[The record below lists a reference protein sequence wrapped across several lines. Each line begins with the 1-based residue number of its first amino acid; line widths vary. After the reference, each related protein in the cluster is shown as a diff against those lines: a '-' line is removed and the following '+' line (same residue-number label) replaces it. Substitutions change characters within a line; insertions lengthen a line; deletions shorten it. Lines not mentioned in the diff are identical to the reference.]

1 MTKLISA
8 ALSVAA
14 GFAICAQAQ
23 MSDVVRIPEFQERNS
38 PPPPAKPLPP
48 PPPRP
53 EIPSTLR
60 VDAPGNKPVEL
71 RVLDLRATVRGL
83 YATVE
88 TTLVFH
94 NPNDRVLEGELVFPL
109 PDGAA
114 VCGYALDID
123 GALVP
128 GVVVPKEKARVAFET
143 EVRRGVD
150 PGLVEAVRGNVY
162 RTRIYPLPADGNRT
176 VRLTYVT
183 PLPTDAD
190 GVPALS
196 LPMPRIPLANR
207 TVTIDVVNDNPAP
220 PTLSGLGDA
229 RFARAESRWHVES
242 SEMDVA
248 PADDLLVA
256 LPPLPDS
263 FAADVETTPDG
274 RTFFAL
280 SYYFPGLAYAE
291 IPKPPHHVVV
301 LWDASASRAAA
312 DHDSEFALLANLLGS
327 PSFTLHVLR
336 DTHEKPIDFPNADA
350 LIAHLKKLDYDGGTD
365 LSWTPKHRADTLTL
379 LFTDGI
385 DTLSG
390 AAPRKLRGVIPVV
403 SQTDADRESL
413 RQACD
418 GRLVDLQVQ
427 PLLETVHSLV
437 FPPVVFNGLDGDGVT
452 AVQGIGQELPGGK
465 GRFRILGELTAD
477 EATVTP
483 VIANGRFP
491 PITLRRASA
500 RPGTV
505 LATAWAAARAASLAP
520 RADDHADELLALGRS
535 YGIVSPATSLIVLD
549 SLDQWVRHEIE
560 PPAALPELR
569 AQWQAAIEK
578 KRASDASAVSAH
590 IDRLGNDW
598 RRHVEWWTDP
608 APFSP
613 ANGDNHRPVY
623 RQDPETGFVEA
634 DEPRRPGLLRRLFS
648 GSARNSAPAAG
659 MAAPPDGGFSAGF
672 DEDVMYDMDMPA
684 MEAAEEAFEAF
695 GAGSAPAEES
705 EDSRRSAGPVAR
717 VTIKPWTPDVPY
729 LDALRR
735 ARTPATRLKAYLKAR
750 ADWASSPAFYL
761 DCADLLFSKNEPA
774 LARRVLSNLAEL
786 RIDDPALL
794 RVFAWR
800 LRQAGELDLA
810 IVQLRRIVR
819 LRPEDPQSFRDL
831 ALVLA
836 ERGQANRSRADIEEA
851 FALFRKVALTPWQ
864 RHPTVIAIFALEEHN
879 ALAAWVDAQEWPDG
893 AKPAPAEPLPEPF
906 QTNLDTD
913 LRIVMSWDA
922 DSTDMDLHV
931 IEPSGEECYYGHR
944 NTLSGGW
951 LSPDITDGYGPE
963 EYLLRNAPGGDY
975 AIRAKYFASHQ
986 QSIVGPATLT
996 VDVFTHWGRPSQTR
1010 QTLTLRLDKA
1020 KDITPIGSVTFTP
1033 AK

>member
-1 MTKLISA
+1 LPT
-8 ALSVAA
+8 
-14 GFAICAQAQ
+14 
-23 MSDVVRIPEFQERNS
+23 
-38 PPPPAKPLPP
+38 PPL
-48 PPPRP
+48 RP
-53 EIPSTLR
+53 EPPSLTIS
-60 VDAPGNKPVEL
+60 APGNAPAEL
-71 RVLDLRATVRGL
+71 RSLDLRATVRGL

-150 PGLVEAVRGNVY
+150 PGLVEHVRGNVY
-162 RTRIYPLPADGNRT
+162 RTRVYPLPANADRT
-176 VRLTYVT
+176 IRLSYVT
-183 PLPTDAD
+183 PLPADAD
-190 GVPALS
+190 GAPALF
-196 LPMPRIPLANR
+196 LPMPRTPLASR
-207 TVTIDVVNDNPAP
+207 AVSIDVVNDNPAP
-220 PTLSGLGDA
+220 PSLSGLGDA

-242 SEMDVA
+242 SETGVA

-274 RTFFAL
+274 RAFFAISL
-280 SYYFPGLAYAE
+280 
-291 IPKPPHHVVV
+291 PPPRGHDKTILLDHSHIVV

-312 DHDSEFALLANLLGS
+312 DHDREYALLAAIPDS
-327 PSFTLHVLR
+327 PAFTLHVLR
-336 DTHEKPIDFPNADA
+336 DTHEPPVDFPSADA
-350 LIAHLKKLDYDGGTD
+350 LVAHLKKLDYDGGTD
-365 LSWTPKHRADTLTL
+365 LSWTPKHRANRLAL

-390 AAPRKLRGVIPVV
+390 AAPRKLRGIVPVV

-413 RQACD
+413 RQACG
-418 GRLVDLQVQ
+418 GRLIDLQIQTPEDAAHAALFAPDV
-427 PLLETVHSLV
+427 L
-437 FPPVVFNGLDGDGVT
+437 NALDGDGVS
-452 AVQGIGQELPGGK
+452 AVQGIGRDFQ
-465 GRFRILGELTAD
+465 GRIRILGELTAD

-483 VIANGRFP
+483 VVGDHSLAP
-491 PITLRRASA
+491 VTLTRASA

-505 LATAWAAARAASLAP
+505 LATAWAAARAESLAP

-535 YGIVSPATSLIVLD
+535 YGIVSPATSLLVLD
-549 SLDQWVRHEIE
+549 TLDQWVRHEIE

-569 AQWQAAIEK
+569 AAWQSAMDK
-578 KRASDASAVSAH
+578 KRESDASAVSSH
-590 IDRLGNDW
+590 IDALGNAW

-613 ANGDNHRPVY
+613 AQGNNHRPVY
-623 RQDPETGFVEA
+623 RQDPDTGFVEA
-634 DEPRRPGLLRRLFS
+634 TDGAPHRPGLIRRLFA
-648 GSARNSAPAAG
+648 GSANARSASAPADG
-659 MAAPPDGGFSAGF
+659 MAAPADDMVAYEADDSLQAMIAEHPEILSLTNGGPA
-672 DEDVMYDMDMPA
+672 EDSDSFGGPA
-684 MEAAEEAFEAF
+684 PADAS
-695 GAGSAPAEES
+695 AGSA
-705 EDSRRSAGPVAR
+705 PVAR

-729 LDALRR
+729 LAALRR

-750 ADWASSPAFYL
+750 ADWSASPAFYL
-761 DCADLLFSKNEPA
+761 DCADHLYAVGDAP

-810 IVQLRRIVR
+810 VVQLRRVAR

-836 ERGQANRSRADIEEA
+836 ERGQANHSRADIEEA
-851 FALFRKVALTPWQ
+851 FSLFRKVALTPWK
-864 RHPTVIAIFALEEHN
+864 RHPVDIALFALEEHN
-879 ALAAWVDAQEWPDG
+879 ALAAWVDAQPWPDG

-906 QTNLDTD
+906 RTNLDLD
-913 LRIVMSWDA
+913 IRIVMSWDA

-931 IEPSGEECYYGHR
+931 VEPSGEECFWQHR

-963 EYLLRNAPGGDY
+963 EYLLRNAPAGEY
-975 AIRAKYFASHQ
+975 AIKAKYYASHQ

-996 VDVFTHWGRPSQTR
+996 VDVFTHWARPAQTR

-1033 AK
+1033 PPAPEKTAP

>member
-1 MTKLISA
+1 MNRLFPIAVLAAATAAAPALAKRSA
-8 ALSVAA
+8 P
-14 GFAICAQAQ
+14 
-23 MSDVVRIPEFQERNS
+23 VR
-38 PPPPAKPLPP
+38 PPHVPPVEPP
-48 PPPRP
+48 
-53 EIPSTLR
+53 TLT
-60 VDAPGNKPVEL
+60 VSAPGNKPVEL

-162 RTRIYPLPADGNRT
+162 RTRVYPLPADGTRT

-190 GVPALS
+190 GIPALS

-207 TVTIDVVNDNPAP
+207 TVSIDVVNDNPAP

-274 RTFFAL
+274 RAFFAISL
-280 SYYFPGLAYAE
+280 
-291 IPKPPHHVVV
+291 PPPRGHDKTILLDHSHIVV

-312 DHDSEFALLANLLGS
+312 DHDREYALLAAIPDS
-327 PSFTLHVLR
+327 PAFTLHVLR
-336 DTHEKPIDFPNADA
+336 DTHEPPVDFPNADA
-350 LIAHLKKLDYDGGTD
+350 LVAHLKKLDYDGGTD
-365 LSWTPKHRADTLTL
+365 LSWTPKHRANRLAL

-390 AAPRKLRGVIPVV
+390 AAPRKLRGIVPVV

-413 RQACD
+413 RQACG
-418 GRLVDLQVQ
+418 GRLIDLQIQTPEDAAHAALFAPDV
-427 PLLETVHSLV
+427 L
-437 FPPVVFNGLDGDGVT
+437 NALDGDGVS
-452 AVQGIGQELPGGK
+452 AVQGIGRDFQ
-465 GRFRILGELTAD
+465 GRIRILGELTAD

-483 VIANGRFP
+483 VVGDHSLAP
-491 PITLRRASA
+491 VALARASA

-505 LATAWAAARAASLAP
+505 LATAWAAARAESLAP

-535 YGIVSPATSLIVLD
+535 YGIVSPATSLLVLD
-549 SLDQWVRHEIE
+549 TLDQWVRHEIE

-569 AQWQAAIEK
+569 AAWQAAMDK
-578 KRASDASAVSAH
+578 KRESDASAVSSH
-590 IDRLGNDW
+590 IDALGNTW

-613 ANGDNHRPVY
+613 AHGNNHRPVY

-634 DEPRRPGLLRRLFS
+634 SEGRRPGLVRRLFS
-648 GSARNSAPAAG
+648 RASNARAADSAPADGMVAYDNFSEP
-659 MAAPPDGGFSAGF
+659 MAA
-672 DEDVMYDMDMPA
+672 M
-684 MEAAEEAFEAF
+684 AAEVAEESAFESF
-695 GAGSAPAEES
+695 GGPAPAEKS
-705 EDSRRSAGPVAR
+705 AGGRSTGPVAR
-717 VTIKPWTPDVPY
+717 VTIKPWSPDVPY
-729 LDALRR
+729 LAALRR
-735 ARTPATRLKAYLKAR
+735 ARTPAGRLKAYLAAR
-750 ADWASSPAFYL
+750 ADWSSSPAFYL
-761 DCADLLFSKNEPA
+761 DCADLLFSKGDDA

-800 LRQAGELDLA
+800 LRQADLLDLA
-810 IVQLRRIVR
+810 VVQFRRIAR

-831 ALVLA
+831 ALALA
-836 ERGQANRSRADIEEA
+836 LRGQANRSRADLEEA
-851 FALFRKVALTPWQ
+851 LSLFRKVALTPWQ
-864 RHPTVIAIFALEEHN
+864 RHPDAIAVFALEEHN
-879 ALAAWVDAQEWPDG
+879 ALAAWIDAQEWPDG
-893 AKPAPAEPLPEPF
+893 ARPVEHDPLPEPF
-906 QTNLDTD
+906 RANLDTD
-913 LRIVMSWDA
+913 VRIVMSWDA

-931 IEPSGEECYYGHR
+931 VEPSGEECYYGHR

-963 EYLLRNAPGGDY
+963 EYLLRNAKPGDY

-986 QSIVGPATLT
+986 QSVVGPATLV
-996 VDVFTHWGRPSQTR
+996 VDVFTHWGRPAQTR
-1010 QTLTLRLDKA
+1010 ETLTLRLDKA
-1020 KDITPIGSVTFTP
+1020 KDITPVGSITFTP
-1033 AK
+1033 PDSPAPAK

>member
-1 MTKLISA
+1 MKFLIQSA
-8 ALSVAA
+8 AALALAAAVAS
-14 GFAICAQAQ
+14 AQK
-23 MSDVVRIPEFQERNS
+23 PNT
-38 PPPPAKPLPP
+38 PAPL
-48 PPPRP
+48 PRP
-53 EIPSTLR
+53 EPPVLTIS
-60 VDAPGNKPVEL
+60 APGNDPAEL
-71 RVLDLRATVRGL
+71 RSLDLRAVVRGL

-114 VCGYALDID
+114 VCGYALDVD

-150 PGLVEAVRGNVY
+150 PGLVEHVRGNVY
-162 RTRIYPLPADGNRT
+162 RTRVYPLPAKADRT
-176 VRLTYVT
+176 IRLSYVT
-183 PLPTDAD
+183 PLPADAD
-190 GVPALS
+190 GAPALF
-196 LPMPRIPLANR
+196 LPMPRTPLASR
-207 TVTIDVVNDNPAP
+207 AVSIDVVNDNPAP
-220 PTLSGLGDA
+220 PSLSGLGDA

-242 SEMDVA
+242 AETGVA
-248 PADDLLVA
+248 PVDDLLVA
-256 LPPLPDS
+256 LPPLPPVT
-263 FAADVETTPDG
+263 ADLEQTPDG
-274 RTFFAL
+274 RTYFAISL
-280 SYYFPGLAYAE
+280 VPSVAAR
-291 IPKPPHHVVV
+291 KTVPPDFSHVTV

-312 DHDSEFALLANLLGS
+312 PHDREYALLSAIAARHLG
-327 PSFTLHVLR
+327 PNPTTFTLHILR

-350 LIAHLKKLDYDGGTD
+350 LVAHLKKLDYDGGTD
-365 LSWTPKHRADTLTL
+365 LSWTPKHRADRLTL
-379 LFTDGI
+379 LFTDGL

-403 SQTDADRESL
+403 SQTEADRESL
-413 RQACD
+413 RQACN
-418 GRLVDLQVQ
+418 GRLIDLQTSTPEQAVEAALFS
-427 PLLETVHSLV
+427 PAVLNS
-437 FPPVVFNGLDGDGVT
+437 LDGKGIASVE
-452 AVQGIGQELPGGK
+452 GIGRDFPGG
-465 GRFRILGELTAD
+465 RIRILGELTAP

-483 VIANGRFP
+483 VVAGKSLDS
-491 PITLRRASA
+491 ITLRRADA
-500 RPGTV
+500 RPGTT
-505 LATAWAAARAASLAP
+505 LSTAWAASRVATLSP
-520 RADDHADELLALGRS
+520 RADDHADELLALGRAHS
-535 YGIVSPATSLIVLD
+535 LVSPATSLLVLD
-549 SLDQWVRHEIE
+549 TLDQWVRHEIE

-569 AQWQAAIEK
+569 AAWQAAMDK
-578 KRASDASAVSAH
+578 KRESDASAVSSH
-590 IDRLGNDW
+590 IDALGNAW

-613 ANGDNHRPVY
+613 AQGNNHRPVY
-623 RQDPETGFVEA
+623 RQDPDTGFVEA
-634 DEPRRPGLLRRLFS
+634 DDGAPHRPGLLRRLFA
-648 GSARNSAPAAG
+648 GSANARSASVPADGMAALEEPMMAMSVSEYSEDSDYSESSAPAAR
-659 MAAPPDGGFSAGF
+659 AKSSPSSSPSA
-672 DEDVMYDMDMPA
+672 
-684 MEAAEEAFEAF
+684 
-695 GAGSAPAEES
+695 
-705 EDSRRSAGPVAR
+705 PVAR

-729 LDALRR
+729 LAALRR

-750 ADWASSPAFYL
+750 ADWSASPAFYL
-761 DCADLLFSKNEPA
+761 DCADHLYTVGDTA

-810 IVQLRRIVR
+810 LVQLRRVAR

-836 ERGQANRSRADIEEA
+836 ERGQANHSRADIEEA
-851 FALFRKVALTPWQ
+851 YSLFRKVALTPWK
-864 RHPTVIAIFALEEHN
+864 RHPVDIALFALEEHN
-879 ALAAWVDAQEWPDG
+879 ALAAWVDAQSWPDG

-906 QTNLDTD
+906 QTNLDLD
-913 LRIVMSWDA
+913 IRIVMSWDA

-963 EYLLRNAPGGDY
+963 EYLLRNAPAGEY
-975 AIRAKYFASHQ
+975 AIKAKYYASHQ

-996 VDVFTHWGRPSQTR
+996 VDVFTHWARPAQTR

-1020 KDITPIGSVTFTP
+1020 KDITPIGSITFTP
-1033 AK
+1033 PPSPSKPAP

>member
-1 MTKLISA
+1 MNRTLSIA
-8 ALSVAA
+8 ALAAAVATA
-14 GFAICAQAQ
+14 ATAQ
-23 MSDVVRIPEFQERNS
+23 
-38 PPPPAKPLPP
+38 KPLPT

-53 EIPSTLR
+53 GIPSVLR

-71 RVLDLRATVRGL
+71 RCLDLRATVRGL

-114 VCGYALDID
+114 VCGYALDVD

-150 PGLVEAVRGNVY
+150 PGLVEAVRGNVH
-162 RTRIYPLPADGNRT
+162 RTRVYPLPPNGDRT
-176 VRLTYVT
+176 IRLSYVT

-190 GVPALS
+190 GAPALF
-196 LPMPRIPLANR
+196 LPMPRTPLASR
-207 TVTIDVVNDNPAP
+207 AVSIDVVNDNPAP

-242 SEMDVA
+242 SETDVA

-274 RTFFAL
+274 RAFFAISL
-280 SYYFPGLAYAE
+280 PPP
-291 IPKPPHHVVV
+291 PKARRKTVPLYHAHVLV

-312 DHDSEFALLANLLGS
+312 DHDREYALLAAIPDS
-327 PSFTLHVLR
+327 PAFTLHVLR
-336 DTHEKPIDFPNADA
+336 DTHEPPIDFPSADA

-365 LSWTPKHRADTLTL
+365 LSWTPKHRANRLAL

-390 AAPRKLRGVIPVV
+390 AAPRKLRGIVPVV

-413 RQACD
+413 RQACG
-418 GRLVDLQVQ
+418 GRLIDLQIQ
-427 PLLETVHSLV
+427 SPEDAAQSAL
-437 FPPVVFNGLDGDGVT
+437 FPPDVLNALDGDGVT
-452 AVQGIGQELPGGK
+452 AVQGIGRDCQ
-465 GRFRILGELTAD
+465 GRIRILGELTAD

-483 VIANGRFP
+483 VIGGRSLDP
-491 PITLRRASA
+491 VTLTRAAA

-505 LATAWAAARAASLAP
+505 LATAWAAARAESLAP
-520 RADDHADELLALGRS
+520 RADNHADELLALGRA

-569 AQWQAAIEK
+569 AQWNDAMEK
-578 KRASDASAVSAH
+578 KRESDASAVSSH
-590 IDRLGNDW
+590 IDALGNTW

-613 ANGDNHRPVY
+613 AHGNTQRPVY
-623 RQDPETGFVEA
+623 RQDPNTGFVEA
-634 DEPRRPGLLRRLFS
+634 SEGAPHRPGLIRRLFA
-648 GSARNSAPAAG
+648 GSANARSASAPADG
-659 MAAPPDGGFSAGF
+659 MAAP
-672 DEDVMYDMDMPA
+672 DMDFAEGFAAPMAA
-684 MEAAEEAFEAF
+684 MEVAEESAFESF
-695 GAGSAPAEES
+695 GGPAPAEK
-705 EDSRRSAGPVAR
+705 SAGGRSTAPVAR

-750 ADWASSPAFYL
+750 ADWSASPAFYL
-761 DCADLLFSKNEPA
+761 DCADHLYSVGDAP

-810 IVQLRRIVR
+810 VVQLRRVAR

-864 RHPTVIAIFALEEHN
+864 RHPTVIAVFALEEHN
-879 ALAAWVDAQEWPDG
+879 ALAAWVDAQEWPEG
-893 AKPAPAEPLPEPF
+893 AKPAPADPLPEPF

-931 IEPSGEECYYGHR
+931 VEPSGEECYYGHR
-944 NTLSGGW
+944 HTLSGGY

-963 EYLLRNAPGGDY
+963 EYLLRHAPGGDY

-996 VDVFTHWGRPSQTR
+996 VDVFTHWGRPAQTR

-1033 AK
+1033 PASPEKPAPTE

>member
-14 GFAICAQAQ
+14 GIALCAQAQ
-23 MSDVVRIPEFQERNS
+23 MSEVVRIPEFHERNS

-123 GALVP
+123 GTLVP

-162 RTRIYPLPADGNRT
+162 RTRVYPLPADGNRT

-196 LPMPRIPLANR
+196 LPMPRIPLASR
-207 TVTIDVVNDNPAP
+207 SVSIDVVNDNPAP

-242 SEMDVA
+242 SETDVA

-280 SYYFPGLAYAE
+280 SLPEPTEAHRKTVPVEHA
-291 IPKPPHHVVV
+291 HVLV

-312 DHDSEFALLANLLGS
+312 PHDREYAFLAALPDN

-350 LIAHLKKLDYDGGTD
+350 LVAHLRKLDYDGGTD
-365 LSWTPKHRADTLTL
+365 LSWTPRHRADRLAL
-379 LFTDGI
+379 LFTDGL

-390 AAPRKLRGVIPVV
+390 AAPRKLRGIVPVV

-413 RQACD
+413 RQACN
-418 GRLVDLQVQ
+418 GRLIDLQIQSTEDAVDAV
-427 PLLETVHSLV
+427 L
-437 FPPVVFNGLDGDGVT
+437 FPPAVLNALDGDGVS
-452 AVQGIGQELPGGK
+452 AVQGIGRDFQC
-465 GRFRILGELTAD
+465 RIRVLGELTAP
-477 EATVTP
+477 EAAVTP
-483 VIANGRFP
+483 VVGDVRFP
-491 PITLRRASA
+491 SVTLSRDSA

-569 AQWQAAIEK
+569 ARWNEAMEK

-659 MAAPPDGGFSAGF
+659 MAAPPDGM
-672 DEDVMYDMDMPA
+672 V
-684 MEAAEEAFEAF
+684 AFEEPLMEMA
-695 GAGSAPAEES
+695 AMQADDSESALRVGQKLSIKDAP
-705 EDSRRSAGPVAR
+705 SAPVAR
-717 VTIKPWTPDVPY
+717 VTIKPWSPDVPY

-931 IEPSGEECYYGHR
+931 VEPSGEECYYGHR

>member
-1 MTKLISA
+1 MKFLAQTAFA
-8 ALSVAA
+8 ALAAVAA
-14 GFAICAQAQ
+14 SAQKP
-23 MSDVVRIPEFQERNS
+23 DT
-38 PPPPAKPLPP
+38 PAPL

-53 EIPSTLR
+53 EIPSVLR

-94 NPNDRVLEGELVFPL
+94 NPNERVLEGELVFPL

-162 RTRIYPLPADGNRT
+162 RTRVYPLPADGNRT

-190 GVPALS
+190 GIPALS
-196 LPMPRIPLANR
+196 LPMPRIPLASR
-207 TVTIDVVNDNPAP
+207 SVSIDVVNDNPAP

-256 LPPLPDS
+256 LPPLPPVT
-263 FAADVETTPDG
+263 ADLETTPDG
-274 RTFFAL
+274 RTYFAISL
-280 SYYFPGLAYAE
+280 VPPASVTDEVPGTSEAE
-291 IPKPPHHVVV
+291 IFASVLKHVTV
-301 LWDASASRAAA
+301 LWDASASRASAP
-312 DHDSEFALLANLLGS
+312 HDREYALLSALPGS
-327 PSFTLHVLR
+327 PTFTLHVLR
-336 DTHEKPIDFPNADA
+336 DTHEKPIDFPSADA

-365 LSWTPKHRADTLTL
+365 LSWTPKHRALTL
-379 LFTDGI
+379 LFTDGL

-390 AAPRKLRGVIPVV
+390 AAPRKLRGIIPVV

-413 RQACD
+413 RQACE
-418 GRLVDLQVQ
+418 GRLIDLQASST
-427 PLLETVHSLV
+427 EDAIADIIC
-437 FPPVVFNGLDGDGVT
+437 PPAVLSSLDGAGIASVE
-452 AVQGIGQELPGGK
+452 GIGRDFPGH
-465 GRFRILGELTAD
+465 RLRILGELTAP

-483 VIANGRFP
+483 IVGGGLVSLD
-491 PITLRRASA
+491 PITLRRADA
-500 RPGTV
+500 RPGTT
-505 LATAWAAARAASLAP
+505 LSTAWAASRVATLSP
-520 RADDHADELLALGRS
+520 RADDHADELLALGRAF
-535 YGIVSPATSLIVLD
+535 GIVSPATSLIVLD

-569 AQWQAAIEK
+569 AQWNDAMEK

-613 ANGDNHRPVY
+613 AHGGNERPVY
-623 RQDPETGFVEA
+623 RQDPETGFVTA

-648 GSARNSAPAAG
+648 GSANARSASVPAAG
-659 MAAPPDGGFSAGF
+659 MATPA
-672 DEDVMYDMDMPA
+672 DVMAGYEDDEFLRDMI
-684 MEAAEEAFEAF
+684 AEHPEILSMTN
-695 GAGSAPAEES
+695 GGPAEES
-705 EDSRRSAGPVAR
+705 DSFGSPAPADASAGSAPVAR

-729 LDALRR
+729 LAALRR

-810 IVQLRRIVR
+810 IVQFRRIAR

-831 ALVLA
+831 ALALA
-836 ERGQANRSRADIEEA
+836 ERGKAARSRADIEEA

-864 RHPTVIAIFALEEHN
+864 RHPDVVAVFALEENN
-879 ALAAWVDAQEWPDG
+879 ALAAWVDAQTWPDG
-893 AKPAPAEPLPEPF
+893 AKPVPAEPLPEPF

-1010 QTLTLRLDKA
+1010 KTLTLRLDKA

>member
-1 MTKLISA
+1 MKFLVQSA
-8 ALSVAA
+8 AALALAAAVAT
-14 GFAICAQAQ
+14 AQKPFPA
-23 MSDVVRIPEFQERNS
+23 
-38 PPPPAKPLPP
+38 PPL
-48 PPPRP
+48 RP
-53 EIPSTLR
+53 EPPVLP
-60 VDAPGNKPVEL
+60 VAAPGNDPVEL
-71 RVLDLRATVRGL
+71 RSLDLRATVRGL

-150 PGLVEAVRGNVY
+150 PGLVEAVRGNVH
-162 RTRIYPLPADGNRT
+162 RTRVYPLPPNVDRT
-176 VRLTYVT
+176 IRLSYVT

-190 GVPALS
+190 GAPALF
-196 LPMPRIPLANR
+196 LPMPRTPLASR
-207 TVTIDVVNDNPAP
+207 AVSIDVVNDNPAP
-220 PTLSGLGDA
+220 PSLSGLGDA

-256 LPPLPDS
+256 LPPLPPVT
-263 FAADVETTPDG
+263 ADLEQTPDG
-274 RTFFAL
+274 RTYFAISL
-280 SYYFPGLAYAE
+280 VPPASWSLLTRH
-291 IPKPPHHVVV
+291 PHHVLV
-301 LWDASASRAAA
+301 LWDASASRTAAP
-312 DHDSEFALLANLLGS
+312 HDREYALLSALPGS

-350 LIAHLKKLDYDGGTD
+350 LVAHLKKLDYDGGTD
-365 LSWTPKHRADTLTL
+365 LSWTPKHRADNLTL
-379 LFTDGI
+379 LFTDGL

-413 RQACD
+413 RQACN
-418 GRLVDLQVQ
+418 GRLIDLQTSTT
-427 PLLETVHSLV
+427 EDAVHAAL
-437 FPPVVFNGLDGDGVT
+437 FPPAVLNSLDGDGIASVE
-452 AVQGIGQELPGGK
+452 GIGRDFSGG
-465 GRFRILGELTAD
+465 RLRILGELTAP

-483 VIANGRFP
+483 VVGGLLSVA
-491 PITLRRASA
+491 PITLRRADA
-500 RPGTV
+500 RPGTT
-505 LATAWAAARAASLAP
+505 LSTAWAASRVATLSP
-520 RADDHADELLALGRS
+520 RADDHADELLALGRAHS
-535 YGIVSPATSLIVLD
+535 LVSPATSLLVLD
-549 SLDQWVRHEIE
+549 TLDQWVRHEIE
-560 PPAALPELR
+560 PPAVLPELR
-569 AQWQAAIEK
+569 AAWQAAMDK
-578 KRASDASAVSAH
+578 KRESDASAVSSH
-590 IDRLGNDW
+590 IDALGNTW

-613 ANGDNHRPVY
+613 AHGNNHRPVY

-634 DEPRRPGLLRRLFS
+634 TDGAAHRPGLVRRLFS
-648 GSARNSAPAAG
+648 RSARNDSAPAAAG
-659 MAAPPDGGFSAGF
+659 MAAPADGMVAYEADDSLQ
-672 DEDVMYDMDMPA
+672 A
-684 MEAAEEAFEAF
+684 MIAEHPEILSMTNGGPAEEDSDSF
-695 GAGSAPAEES
+695 GGPAPADASAGSA
-705 EDSRRSAGPVAR
+705 PVAR

-729 LDALRR
+729 LAALRR

-750 ADWASSPAFYL
+750 ADWSASPAFYL
-761 DCADLLFSKNEPA
+761 DCADLLYTKGDTA

-810 IVQLRRIVR
+810 VVQLRRVAR

-836 ERGQANRSRADIEEA
+836 ERGQANHSRADIEEA

-864 RHPTVIAIFALEEHN
+864 RHPTVIAVFALEEHN
-879 ALAAWVDAQEWPDG
+879 ALAAWVDAQQWPDG

-906 QTNLDTD
+906 RTNLNLDV
-913 LRIVMSWDA
+913 RIVMSWDA

-931 IEPSGEECYYGHR
+931 VEPSEEECFYSHR
-944 NTLSGGW
+944 HTLSGGY

-1033 AK
+1033 PATPK